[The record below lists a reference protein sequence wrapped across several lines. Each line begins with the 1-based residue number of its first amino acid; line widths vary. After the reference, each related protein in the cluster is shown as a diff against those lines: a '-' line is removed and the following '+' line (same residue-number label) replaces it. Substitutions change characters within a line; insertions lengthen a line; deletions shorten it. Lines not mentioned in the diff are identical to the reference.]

1 MAAAY
6 CCRGGVNTAALNH
19 EIKYGLLREAE
30 EQKPVIGTRPS
41 ISHRGGC
48 FMACLLKER
57 SMQLYDRV
65 RSALSRV

>member
-1 MAAAY
+1 M
-6 CCRGGVNTAALNH
+6 
-19 EIKYGLLREAE
+19 REAE
-30 EQKPVIGTRPS
+30 EQKPVVGTRPS

-65 RSALSRV
+65 KTALSRV